1 MKKRKATS
9 LHNPPSTLAR
19 FMSGLYPDQKRLN
32 EIQTVYDN
40 LTLLGQLLCAGT
52 DISRMRSDFNNL
64 ASVLLDQLA
73 MEYYKKAS
81 LHLDS
86 CARVAIDILTRNLFE
101 RTADIGF
108 LATDSEIR
116 KYAEAVEE
124 NPETTNSLHWKKVLG
139 SHFMEYVQKY
149 SVYHN
154 IILLS
159 PQGEVLAQL
168 DTNNFVERTTDSLV
182 REALNTDHAY
192 VEISRPTDLLPGLD
206 NPLVYA
212 YRVMSSDDSHPVG
225 VLCLCFRLQDECR
238 RIFENLV
245 AEDDWT
251 IITLLDSEQRV
262 IASSDHYQFPIGARI
277 GVSGEDGCQIIR
289 FSGRE
294 YLSATRI
301 AHGYQGY
308 TGPGWVGHA
317 LAPLNHAFEMSE
329 AHELENIPA
338 DLINRVVETATLFS
352 PELRDIPLR
361 AATIQQ
367 ELNRAV
373 WNGNLWL
380 ISDQSANNAAFAKVL
395 LREIGSTGIR
405 TRSVFSESTTNLYK
419 TVLSSVLFDCR
430 SQAALAIDILNRNL
444 YERANDCRWWALT
457 RLFCDELAHPNLTDP
472 SRTLRLTDVLR
483 TINDLYTVYSNLILF
498 DHLGRVI
505 ALSNPAYGDWVG
517 KSLPDT
523 WVRPTLALRN
533 TQSYTVTS
541 FSTTD
546 LYAGQPTYVYSAAIR
561 NPNKSEPVGG
571 ISIVFD
577 ATPQF
582 QAMLHDALPRQE
594 NGSLVP
600 GAFAVFAGRE
610 GHIISSTDGSLQ
622 PGSRLSIDPDFF
634 NLQRGESR
642 TGIMIRNGRYY
653 AVGSCMENG
662 YREYKSTED
671 PGQTD
676 VVALVFSPLSEHVSE
691 DSEGIPPLQESMK
704 NPPAI
709 HSGIGENTVDIACF
723 FVGHNWYGIPSK
735 HVIEVIDIHGLT
747 PIPGAPDFVKGC
759 MMYREQAMTVFDLS
773 TAVST
778 KNPERE
784 RRHRNS
790 VMTRIQILVLRS
802 PGNRNPF
809 GILVDSLGDI
819 AEIPVTQI
827 EPVPAMM
834 ANGHSLVENLVKPG
848 KGSPERR
855 ILIVLSVDRILRRF
869 AVEYAAA

>member
-262 IASSDHYQFPIGARI
+262 IASSD
-277 GVSGEDGCQIIR
+277 
-289 FSGRE
+289 
-294 YLSATRI
+294 
-301 AHGYQGY
+301 
-308 TGPGWVGHA
+308 
-317 LAPLNHAFEMSE
+317 
-329 AHELENIPA
+329 
-338 DLINRVVETATLFS
+338 
-352 PELRDIPLR
+352 
-361 AATIQQ
+361 
-367 ELNRAV
+367 
-373 WNGNLWL
+373 
-380 ISDQSANNAAFAKVL
+380 
-395 LREIGSTGIR
+395 
-405 TRSVFSESTTNLYK
+405 
-419 TVLSSVLFDCR
+419 
-430 SQAALAIDILNRNL
+430 
-444 YERANDCRWWALT
+444 
-457 RLFCDELAHPNLTDP
+457 
-472 SRTLRLTDVLR
+472 
-483 TINDLYTVYSNLILF
+483 
-498 DHLGRVI
+498 
-505 ALSNPAYGDWVG
+505 
-517 KSLPDT
+517 
-523 WVRPTLALRN
+523 
-533 TQSYTVTS
+533 
-541 FSTTD
+541 
-546 LYAGQPTYVYSAAIR
+546 
-561 NPNKSEPVGG
+561 
-571 ISIVFD
+571 
-577 ATPQF
+577 
-582 QAMLHDALPRQE
+582 
-594 NGSLVP
+594 
-600 GAFAVFAGRE
+600 
-610 GHIISSTDGSLQ
+610 
-622 PGSRLSIDPDFF
+622 
-634 NLQRGESR
+634 
-642 TGIMIRNGRYY
+642 
-653 AVGSCMENG
+653 
-662 YREYKSTED
+662 
-671 PGQTD
+671 
-676 VVALVFSPLSEHVSE
+676 
-691 DSEGIPPLQESMK
+691 
-704 NPPAI
+704 
-709 HSGIGENTVDIACF
+709 
-723 FVGHNWYGIPSK
+723 
-735 HVIEVIDIHGLT
+735 
-747 PIPGAPDFVKGC
+747 
-759 MMYREQAMTVFDLS
+759 
-773 TAVST
+773 
-778 KNPERE
+778 
-784 RRHRNS
+784 
-790 VMTRIQILVLRS
+790 
-802 PGNRNPF
+802 
-809 GILVDSLGDI
+809 
-819 AEIPVTQI
+819 
-827 EPVPAMM
+827 
-834 ANGHSLVENLVKPG
+834 
-848 KGSPERR
+848 
-855 ILIVLSVDRILRRF
+855 
-869 AVEYAAA
+869 